1 MGSLLCCEGMVDSL
15 VGSPESNAT
24 AVFLQHWEQFLAQKK
39 DFRGGGRVDP
49 PWSHK
54 RADKWAKKI
63 QEEVIIKQLNK
74 LGLSSRYKYS
84 VDGSKESGAVTF
96 ILKMK
101 PAKQKESIEFHLTI
115 SYDNNPYLDIKSPG
129 SRKASEKVKGKR

>member
-1 MGSLLCCEGMVDSL
+1 MGSLLCCEGVVEEL

-39 DFRGGGRVDP
+39 DFRGGGRVDQ
-49 PWSHK
+49 WSHK
-54 RADKWAKKI
+54 RADRWAKKI
-63 QEEVIIKQLNK
+63 QEDVIIKQLNK

-84 VDGSKESGAVTF
+84 VDGTKESGAVTF

-101 PAKQKESIEFHLTI
+101 PAEQKESLEFHLTI
-115 SYDNNPYLDIKSPG
+115 SYDNNPYLDIKSSG
-129 SRKASEKVKGKR
+129 SHKARKREKH